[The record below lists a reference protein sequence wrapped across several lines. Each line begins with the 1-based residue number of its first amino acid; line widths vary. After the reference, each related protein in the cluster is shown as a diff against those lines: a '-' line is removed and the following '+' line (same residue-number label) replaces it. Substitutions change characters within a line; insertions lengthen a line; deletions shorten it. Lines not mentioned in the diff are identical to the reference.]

1 MVQPGALGDPRLIAA
16 AERAFGK
23 LMAAMPGPMRSQA
36 ESIRARLH
44 IDSTGWR
51 PSREGISM
59 LPIVQDAISRD
70 SKLTFLYKR
79 ADGETAPRTVDPLG
93 LVCKQTVWYLV
104 ARAAAG
110 MRTYRISRMTNAVI
124 LPTLFERPKRF
135 DLAAYWR
142 SSTARVEQQ
151 HASYSAIY
159 ALSPEAAISISHWCQ
174 VAPYDAPHAGG
185 LQKIPAIPA
194 GWVTLK
200 IEFEMRSQARFV
212 ALGLGSQARVLAPA
226 DLRAEVDEEIDRLI
240 SSTGSSFNR
249 DEGNSRQ
256 KRKRPLQKLR

>member
-23 LMAAMPGPMRSQA
+23 LMAALPGPMRSQA

-51 PSREGISM
+51 PSNESASM

-79 ADGETAPRTVDPLG
+79 AGGETVPRIVDPLG

-110 MRTYRISRMTNAVI
+110 MRTYRISRMSNAVI

-135 DLAAYWR
+135 NLAAYWR
-142 SSTARVEQQ
+142 SSTAKIGQQ
-151 HASYSAIY
+151 HTGYSAVF
-159 ALSPEAAISISHWCQ
+159 ALSPEAAISIGQWCQ
-174 VAPYDAPHAGG
+174 AAPYVGG
-185 LQKIPAIPA
+185 SLKVPAIPT
-194 GWVTLK
+194 GWVVLK
-200 IEFEMRSQARFV
+200 IEFEMKSQARFV
-212 ALGLGSQARVLAPA
+212 ALGLSSQARVLAPA
-226 DLRAEVDEEIDRLI
+226 DLRSEVSEEIARLI
-240 SSTGSSFNR
+240 TQTRLDDRTG
-249 DEGNSRQ
+249 
-256 KRKRPLQKLR
+256 KRE